1 MGDGRIILCLCDFC
15 AGGAGAGLAEFQQ
28 VVKVEGCIDGK
39 AVVAWMYALDQ
50 AVEGEIDDALVGVG
64 DLSAELDH
72 NLLDVSFDV
81 VGFPG
86 LKVNE
91 HHSGVDVDI
100 VGGDAEAGPVLLA
113 DAVHHAANDLAFKV
127 GVVEFHEAVSDDG
140 VAVYVKDSFAGFRQE
155 LGKEQSGE
163 LACAAAVLL
172 YAVELGGYLAGG
184 DELDVPVVLGGEYVE
199 SGLVFVGNA
208 GIQHIH
214 GDVCHV
220 LVVLEQREH
229 GYAEDLGEVVIAGV
243 NYVHSRPP
251 PKFPVTIPTISHPF
265 ASFPHF
271 CAGRQ
276 CRET

>member
-1 MGDGRIILCLCDFC
+1 MGQYFVHGGAGPSGEGVFAFSQRSFLPGGLAFVGSPFVVEGTLCVFEPGARNAEQGHKVCDGRVILCLCDFC

-39 AVVAWMYALDQ
+39 AVVAWVYALDQ

-100 VGGDAEAGPVLLA
+100 VGGDAKAGPVLLA

-163 LACAAAVLL
+163 LACAPAVLL

-184 DELDVPVVLGGEYVE
+184 NELDVPVVLGG
-199 SGLVFVGNA
+199 
-208 GIQHIH
+208 
-214 GDVCHV
+214 
-220 LVVLEQREH
+220 
-229 GYAEDLGEVVIAGV
+229 
-243 NYVHSRPP
+243 
-251 PKFPVTIPTISHPF
+251 
-265 ASFPHF
+265 
-271 CAGRQ
+271 
-276 CRET
+276 